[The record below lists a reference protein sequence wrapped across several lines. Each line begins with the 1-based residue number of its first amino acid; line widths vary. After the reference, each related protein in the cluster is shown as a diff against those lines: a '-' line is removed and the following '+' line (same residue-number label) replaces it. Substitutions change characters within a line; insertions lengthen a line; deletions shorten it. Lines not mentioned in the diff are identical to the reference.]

1 MRKDFGNKPWTYP
14 QPVFIVAAYDAEGK
28 PNAMNAAWAGIDY
41 DDRINLCLSAGH
53 KTTHNILQSK
63 AFTISMGT
71 VAQMVE
77 CDYVGVTSGN
87 KDADKL
93 AKTGW
98 TIVKSNHVNAP
109 IIEELPM
116 TVECEFVS
124 YDVDTC
130 HLVGRIVNVSADESI
145 LGEDGK
151 IDVEKLRPITFD
163 PVHNAYHIVG
173 KKVGNAF
180 RDGLQL
186 KKK

>member
-1 MRKDFGNKPWTYP
+1 MRKDFGNKPWTFP

-63 AFTISMGT
+63 AFTVSMGT
-71 VAQMVE
+71 VSQMVE
-77 CDYVGVTSGN
+77 CDYVGVVSGN

-93 AKTGW
+93 KKTGW
-98 TIVKSNHVNAP
+98 HISKSTHVNAP
-109 IIEELPM
+109 VIGELPM

-124 YDVDTC
+124 YDVDSC
-130 HLVGRIVNVSADESI
+130 HLVGRIVNVSADDSI
-145 LGEDGK
+145 LGADGK
-151 IDVEKLRPITFD
+151 IDINKLHPITFN
-163 PVHNAYHIVG
+163 PVNNTYHEIG
-173 KKVGNAF
+173 AKIGNAF

-186 KKK
+186 KNK